1 MTFKQVEYQNWE
13 NFKELKTWILY
24 NFKYEY
30 VINKFIQWS
39 KSAETI
45 ITNYDANYIYKK
57 KVDHES
63 IDIDRKYVPWFYLK
77 LMICDFC
84 FAGILMLILLDL

>member
-24 NFKYEY
+24 NFKHEY
-30 VINKFIQWS
+30 VINKFIQLS

-45 ITNYDANYIYKK
+45 ITN
-57 KVDHES
+57 
-63 IDIDRKYVPWFYLK
+63 
-77 LMICDFC
+77 
-84 FAGILMLILLDL
+84 